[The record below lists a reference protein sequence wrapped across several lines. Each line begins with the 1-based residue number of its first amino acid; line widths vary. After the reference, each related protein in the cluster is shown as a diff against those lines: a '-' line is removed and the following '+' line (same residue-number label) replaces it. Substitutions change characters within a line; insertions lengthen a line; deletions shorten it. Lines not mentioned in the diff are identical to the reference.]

1 MDNHLL
7 RFQEKKFLFYDF
19 ETFNLNLH
27 DSFNLPWQIAV
38 KRVEVVNNN
47 GKFFNKVLKVQE
59 GDSKAESKDFYLE
72 WDSPLK
78 IGEEAKRITRYSER
92 IFQNRKMPQAEV
104 FKIIYP
110 LIEECD
116 YMVGHNILGF
126 DIFLLRNWYKA
137 NGKSYSHLTEKS
149 LDTFAVGKAIA
160 LDYKFNPSECSF
172 LEFQLKMI
180 NIRKRGIKT
189 SLSAL
194 GKQNSVEHDYS
205 RLHDAKVDI
214 DLNHKVWD
222 KLKYQIDL

>member
-1 MDNHLL
+1 MKSKNLL
-7 RFQEKKFLFYDF
+7 
-19 ETFNLNLH
+19 
-27 DSFNLPWQIAV
+27 
-38 KRVEVVNNN
+38 
-47 GKFFNKVLKVQE
+47 
-59 GDSKAESKDFYLE
+59 
-72 WDSPLK
+72 
-78 IGEEAKRITRYSER
+78 ITGAATR
-92 IFQNRKMPQAEV
+92 
-104 FKIIYP
+104 
-110 LIEECD
+110 
-116 YMVGHNILGF
+116 
-126 DIFLLRNWYKA
+126 
-137 NGKSYSHLTEKS
+137 
-149 LDTFAVGKAIA
+149 VGKAIA